1 MKKTK
6 LLIFPVLVFPFMIGW
21 ICYVA
26 GERRETSVK
35 SKQVHAI

>member
-6 LLIFPVLVFPFMIGW
+6 LLIFPILALLWMVGW

-26 GERRETSVK
+26 GERKEPK
-35 SKQVHAI
+35 P